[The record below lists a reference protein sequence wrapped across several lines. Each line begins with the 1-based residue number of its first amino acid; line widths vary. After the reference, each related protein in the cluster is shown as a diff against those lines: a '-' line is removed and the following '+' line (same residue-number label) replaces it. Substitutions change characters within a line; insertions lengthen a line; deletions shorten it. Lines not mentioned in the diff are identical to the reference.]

1 MVTDKTE
8 ETFIM
13 SRQLRRAL
21 MLGTGLLLIGGAW
34 AAEPTAP
41 IPTKADSSAAP
52 RTADEEWLRTV
63 WSQIDTLVQQA
74 DFPAQATVTAG
85 GVRGAEAEDVLAGK
99 YYYFKGGHYYPNE
112 QLINEVVAALEQK
125 LQQRP
130 KKADAARLKY
140 LAALCYDILG
150 QRDQAMERYRQVTRK
165 HGKSP
170 FATQARARLTQ
181 LEAGATAKP

>member
-1 MVTDKTE
+1 MKGQRCLV
-8 ETFIM
+8 
-13 SRQLRRAL
+13 
-21 MLGTGLLLIGGAW
+21 LGACLLWVGAAW
-34 AAEPTAP
+34 AAEPATPAP
-41 IPTKADSSAAP
+41 ARADSGTAVKA
-52 RTADEEWLRTV
+52 ADEEWLKTV

-125 LQQRP
+125 LSQRP

-170 FATQARARLTQ
+170 FATRARARLVQ
-181 LEAGATAKP
+181 LEASGTAQ